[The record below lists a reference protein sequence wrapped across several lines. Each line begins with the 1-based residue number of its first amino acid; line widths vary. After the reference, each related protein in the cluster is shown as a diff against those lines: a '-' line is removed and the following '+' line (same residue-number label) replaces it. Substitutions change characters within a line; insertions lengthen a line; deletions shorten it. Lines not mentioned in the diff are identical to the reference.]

1 MRIQFSQLQ
10 SAFAKRLA
18 VVVGLGAF
26 LVTALLFAQSPT
38 PTDTPIST
46 PSPSDTPT
54 SPPVLVST
62 ATPSPSPSPSVTLSP
77 GAGTVSVPSSLG
89 ASPNLSATPS
99 PTPIA
104 IRAAGLGE
112 SDLGVSEE
120 GAPVF
125 RIDQAV
131 ITALARNPAVLQAL
145 QEIKRTKGVVIEIR
159 AQALPQV
166 GPSFTWG
173 WTDPNLRENT
183 GFSTFSSPAPTAS
196 PGGFGIGG
204 VKNVRSDITYNVKV
218 TGSQLV
224 FNYGTFRAIRGT
236 FFQRDSSYFA
246 LRNVV
251 DQTIA
256 NVKTQF
262 YQVIVNRELIVVQED
277 SVALLESQ
285 LKDQQNR
292 FEAGTVPRFNVL
304 QAQVQLYNQIPQ
316 LIAARNAYRISVLQ
330 LAKTLGLDYMPGPR
344 VRLPLRA
351 VGDISYIPR
360 EINLAAAIEE
370 GKRNRPFL
378 KQQRANVLNAIE
390 QVHVAI
396 GSWLPNVNATG
407 GGEWL
412 SSEFNSSFGHVKK
425 GWLTT
430 ATGNWTIFDSG
441 MAWGKIQ
448 EQRALL
454 SEAEIVYDDDVRQ
467 VDLEIQ
473 QAASNLQQNRET
485 VTATEKNLETSAEA
499 LRLAKARLDAG
510 AGTQLDV
517 LNAQVQQTTA
527 QSTNLQALFGYVSS
541 LAEFDRA
548 TGAQSTYSEQFDNV
562 APHSTKTQTYYT
574 GSDVDARGRPKT
586 NVGFQTTTTTTRTTS
601 QSQGSGR

>member
-1 MRIQFSQLQ
+1 MRKNFV
-10 SAFAKRLA
+10 ATGFALT
-18 VVVGLGAF
+18 AF
-26 LVTALLFAQSPT
+26 LIGLLAFGQSPT
-38 PTDTPIST
+38 PSQ
-46 PSPSDTPT
+46 TPT
-54 SPPVLVST
+54 PMLVST
-62 ATPSPSPSPSVTLSP
+62 STPTPTPMPTLTPAEAGTVSAPSSLGTSPTTSPSPS
-77 GAGTVSVPSSLG
+77 A
-89 ASPNLSATPS
+89 
-99 PTPIA
+99 TPIA
-104 IRAAGLGE
+104 VRAAALGE

-125 RIDQAV
+125 TIAKAV
-131 ITALARNPAVLQAL
+131 VTALARNPAVLQAL
-145 QEIKRTKGVVIEIR
+145 EEIRRTKGVIIQIR
-159 AQALPQV
+159 AEALPQI
-166 GPSFTWG
+166 GPSFEWG

-183 GFSTFSSPAPTAS
+183 TSFTTFGGGPTPTPM
-196 PGGFGIGG
+196 PGTGVGGI
-204 VKNVRSDITYNVKV
+204 KNLRSDIVYNIKV
-218 TGSQLV
+218 TGSQLI
-224 FNYGTFRAIRGT
+224 FNYSTFRAIRGT
-236 FFQRDSSYFA
+236 FFQRDSAYFA
-246 LRNVV
+246 LRNIV

-262 YQVIVNRELIVVQED
+262 YQIIVNRELIVVQED
-277 SVALLESQ
+277 SVNLLDSQ

-330 LAKTLGLDYMPGPR
+330 LAKTLGLDYTPGPR
-344 VRLPLRA
+344 VRLPLR
-351 VGDISYIPR
+351 VSGDLIYTPR
-360 EINLAAAIEE
+360 QIDLLAAIEE

-396 GSWLPNVNATG
+396 GSWLPNVNANG

-412 SSEFNSSFGHVKK
+412 SSEFNSSFGDVHK

-430 ATGNWTIFDSG
+430 VTGSWPIFDSG

-448 EQRALL
+448 QQRALL
-454 SEAEIVYDDDVRQ
+454 SEQEIVYDDDVRQ
-467 VDLEIQ
+467 VELEIQ
-473 QAASNLQQNRET
+473 QAASNLLQNRET
-485 VTATEKNLETSAEA
+485 VVATEKNLETSAEA

-527 QSTNLQALFGYVSS
+527 QSTYLQALFGYISS

-548 TGAQSTYSEQFDNV
+548 TGAQSTYSEQFNGI
-562 APHSTKTQTYYT
+562 APHATKTSTYYT
-574 GSDVDARGRPKT
+574 GSDVDARGRPKQPT
-586 NVGFQTTTTTTRTTS
+586 GWEPVTQTTTTTTTS
-601 QSQGSGR
+601 RRPSSK